1 MTPFRL
7 NAHDELTIAGVTY
20 CVAEHPAAPSFPYGQ
35 AGRVVCTP
43 FGGDREKEYYER
55 QDERKQKAIHVS
67 SRKKQ
72 CDSASAETPPSGQ
85 RLGLVREDR

>member
-1 MTPFRL
+1 VPFRP

-43 FGGDREKEYYER
+43 FGGDREKEYM
-55 QDERKQKAIHVS
+55 S
-67 SRKKQ
+67 SKMNGSRRRY
-72 CDSASAETPPSGQ
+72 T
-85 RLGLVREDR
+85 